1 MSGKTLVMKFG
12 GSLTADARSIRRVA
26 QVVLAEALAWEQ
38 MAVVVSAMA
47 GATDTLARAVNLAVA
62 RDSAGSRQAVS
73 ALRIE
78 HAAVV
83 DALFPESTARLDLMR
98 RLDHWLF
105 DALAVCDGVA
115 MRREATARDRDAA
128 LVIGERLIAEIVIAL
143 VQHEGLRSVLIDS
156 AEWLRT
162 DEHFQNANPVMEAI
176 EERVE
181 RAIRPA
187 LAAGLV
193 VVTPGFIGATRTN
206 APTTLGRGGSDYTAT
221 LLAAALHANEV
232 WMWSRVDGIMS
243 ADPSLVPD
251 AQVLETLSYDDIR
264 ELSFFGVRV
273 LHPRAVEPL
282 LPDAIPMRVR
292 NPFRVEHAGT
302 LIRAQAAGRPNA
314 VSAIDG
320 LLLNTHQPGIDL
332 PGFLAQ
338 VNHEVGQA
346 AAGPVIVTQSQA
358 GASLVFVVPTSE
370 GPAGAAQAVHR
381 LALHLPDSQWT
392 VRTVKVIAALNS
404 GRAAFTTDVPI
415 LAYAHGPGERR
426 LFAVAP
432 EDMPSTV
439 RQLHRQL

>member
-1 MSGKTLVMKFG
+1 MKFG
-12 GSLTADARSIRRVA
+12 GSLTADARSIQRVA
-26 QVVLAEALAWEQ
+26 QIVLAEALAWKQ

-62 RDSAGSRQAVS
+62 RDSAGSRQAIA

-78 HAAVV
+78 HAAVIDV
-83 DALFPESTARLDLMR
+83 LFPDPAARLDLMR

-105 DALAVCDGVA
+105 EALTVCDSVA
-115 MRREATARDRDAA
+115 LRHGATARDRDAA
-128 LVIGERLIAEIVIAL
+128 LVIGERLIAEIVTAL

-156 AEWLRT
+156 ADWLRT
-162 DEHFQNANPVMEAI
+162 DEHFQNANPIMESI

-181 RAIRPA
+181 RTIQPA
-187 LAAGLV
+187 LTAGLV
-193 VVTPGFIGATRTN
+193 VITPGFIGATRTN

-221 LLAAALHANEV
+221 LLAAALHADEV

-264 ELSFFGVRV
+264 ELTFFGVRV

-282 LPDAIPMRVR
+282 LAESIPMRVR

-302 LIRAQAAGRPNA
+302 LIGAHVDSKANA

-320 LLLNTHQPGIDL
+320 LLLSTHQPGIDL

-346 AAGPVIVTQSQA
+346 AAGPVIVAQSQA
-358 GASLVFVVPTSE
+358 GASVVFVVPTSE
-370 GPAGAAQAVHR
+370 GPSGVAQVARR
-381 LALHLPDSQWT
+381 LASRLPSPMWT

-404 GRAAFTTDVPI
+404 GRPAFTLEVSI
-415 LAYAHGPGERR
+415 LAYAHGPGERSIY
-426 LFAVAP
+426 AVAP
-432 EDMPSTV
+432 EDALSAV